1 MYEEL
6 FRAGDIRKDTGHSD
20 IFAAVPAEAG
30 AGLTDAHR
38 AELQQLAALPDIE
51 PMLGKIKEF
60 IPAYTGWPRKKAHGH
75 HHEPKADAKE

>member
-38 AELQQLAALPDIE
+38 DELQQLAALPAME
-51 PMLGKIKEF
+51 PMLVKIKEF

-75 HHEPKADAKE
+75 HPAHKPDLKD